1 MADND
6 QAQADLSDSTPP
18 GDNLATQ
25 GASHDPEITGATN
38 LADYQAMVD
47 DLGDDEQGDEPAE
60 SEDSAVEEGDAG
72 NGEEEEIPAEETE
85 DAVEEEPE
93 SEPKSSNRFRFN
105 SPEDQAVAAIAKAKG
120 VSLVEAARIFAAES
134 APAAET
140 APDEEAAP
148 VRTLADVEA
157 EYAATRAERKAAMAG
172 LEIEKAA
179 DLDDKLEDLRDEREA
194 LRLAEAT
201 AGATRE
207 SAEEARFFTEYEQAE
222 AKAVAHYP
230 DTTDPE
236 SALTKRMVELDQT
249 MKRLGDPLFHS
260 PNKPFLLAQKA
271 AIELGI
277 PMTDPK
283 AAKPAAT
290 TKVTRRPVP
299 PASGNA
305 RTTAPADS
313 ATKLEKAIG
322 SVKTADDYENL
333 VAGLGVGGL

>member
-6 QAQADLSDSTPP
+6 QAQADLSDSTP
-18 GDNLATQ
+18 GDDLATQ
-25 GASHDPEITGATN
+25 GASHDPETTGATD
-38 LADYQAMVD
+38 LADYQRMVD

-60 SEDSAVEEGDAG
+60 SEESPVEEDDAG
-72 NGEEEEIPAEETE
+72 NGEEEESPEE
-85 DAVEEEPE
+85 AVEEEP
-93 SEPKSSNRFRFN
+93 EPKSSNRFRFN

-134 APAAET
+134 APASREAE
-140 APDEEAAP
+140 AEAEEAAP

-172 LEIEKAA
+172 LEIEKAG

-207 SAEEARFFTEYEQAE
+207 SAEEARFFTEYDQAE

-230 DTTDPE
+230 DTTNAE

-277 PMTDPK
+277 PMADPK
-283 AAKPAAT
+283 AARTAPASTAT
-290 TKVTRRPVP
+290 KRRPVP

-305 RTTAPADS
+305 RTTEPVGT

-322 SVKTADDYENL
+322 QAATMDDYENL